1 MLYGIS
7 YKYIIYKIQ
16 RILSKKC
23 KINSKYKYVYNLYSM
38 LSINAFYNK
47 QLSIFMKIIIHKES
61 FCLLSNSLLNI
72 SFIMAYNKLVL
83 LLSVYT
89 SQHIPL

>member
-1 MLYGIS
+1 MLYRIS

-23 KINSKYKYVYNLYSM
+23 NNNSKYKYVYNLYSM

-47 QLSIFMKIIIHKES
+47 
-61 FCLLSNSLLNI
+61 
-72 SFIMAYNKLVL
+72 
-83 LLSVYT
+83 
-89 SQHIPL
+89 

>member
-23 KINSKYKYVYNLYSM
+23 NNSKYKYVYNLYSM

-47 QLSIFMKIIIHKES
+47 
-61 FCLLSNSLLNI
+61 
-72 SFIMAYNKLVL
+72 
-83 LLSVYT
+83 
-89 SQHIPL
+89 